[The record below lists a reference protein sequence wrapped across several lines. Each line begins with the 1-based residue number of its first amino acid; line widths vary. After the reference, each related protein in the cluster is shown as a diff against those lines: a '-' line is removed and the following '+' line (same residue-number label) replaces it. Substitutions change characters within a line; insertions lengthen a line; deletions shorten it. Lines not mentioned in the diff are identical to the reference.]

1 MKVVGGLALS
11 ASLAWAAVLLFLQ
24 SECLGDR

>member
-1 MKVVGGLALS
+1 MKALGAIAVY

-24 SECLGDR
+24 GEHLEE